1 MNNDCTRQRYP
12 QERHATRDV
21 LAAAARK
28 HMMHAMVE
36 VDVTDARRLL
46 RELGGE
52 TGRKPSITAFVIAAC
67 SQAVASNP
75 VMHAYRDLRN
85 RLVLF
90 KDVDV
95 SMPDERIVDGE
106 SRVIPTIIRGA
117 NRKSVMEV
125 SDEIDRARS
134 EAAAAT
140 GLASSIRAYLLI
152 PPFLRRLVFR
162 LFDRMP
168 QLMKSKAGTVMVTSL
183 GMLGRGASWGVP
195 LASHTLN
202 VTVGGIVTRP
212 LVKDGKVEERDH
224 LCMTVSFD
232 HDIVDGAPAA
242 RFLHRL
248 RRLME
253 NPSALITRSP

>member
-1 MNNDCTRQRYP
+1 MNEDFTLQRYP
-12 QERHATRDV
+12 QERHATRHV

-46 RELGGE
+46 RELGRE

-67 SQAVASNP
+67 AQAVERNP
-75 VMHAYRDLRN
+75 VMHAYRDMRD

-95 SMPDERIVDGE
+95 SMTVERIVGGE
-106 SRVIPTIIRGA
+106 SRVIPTIIRAA
-117 NRKSVMEV
+117 NRTSVMEI

-134 EAAAAT
+134 EDAQTT
-140 GLASSIRAYLLI
+140 GVASTIRAYLLI

-162 LFDRMP
+162 LLDRMP
-168 QLMKSKAGTVMVTSL
+168 QLMKRKAGTIMVTSV
-183 GMLGRGASWGVP
+183 GMFGRGASWGIP

-202 VTVGGIVTRP
+202 VTVGGIVARP
-212 LVKDGKVEERDH
+212 LVKDGTVEERDH

-248 RRLME
+248 RRLIE
-253 NPSALITRSP
+253 KPSALITM

>member
-1 MNNDCTRQRYP
+1 MNEDFTRQRYP

-21 LAAAARK
+21 LNAAARK

-46 RELGGE
+46 RELGRE
-52 TGRKPSITAFVIAAC
+52 TGRKPSITALVIAAC
-67 SQAVASNP
+67 SQAVERNP
-75 VMHAYRDLRN
+75 VMHGYRDLRN

-95 SMPDERIVDGE
+95 SMTVERIVDGE
-106 SRVIPTIIRGA
+106 SRVIPTIIRAA
-117 NRKSVMEV
+117 NRKSVMEI

-134 EAAAAT
+134 EDAQTT
-140 GLASSIRAYLLI
+140 GVASTIRAYLLI

-162 LFDRMP
+162 LLDRMP
-168 QLMKSKAGTVMVTSL
+168 QLMRRKAGTIMVTSV
-183 GMLGRGASWGVP
+183 GMFGSGASWGIP

-202 VTVGGIVTRP
+202 VTVGGIVARP
-212 LVKDGKVEERDH
+212 VVKDGKVEERDH

-248 RRLME
+248 RRLIE
-253 NPSALITRSP
+253 KPSALITI